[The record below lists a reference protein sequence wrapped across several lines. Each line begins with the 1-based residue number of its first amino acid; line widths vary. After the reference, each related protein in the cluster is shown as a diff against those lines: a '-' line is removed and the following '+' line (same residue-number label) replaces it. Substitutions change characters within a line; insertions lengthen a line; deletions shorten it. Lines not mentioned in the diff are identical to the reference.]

1 MEKALT
7 SIKPGEPVFLV
18 VRGNEIKHG
27 PKETM
32 TITLAADAVSDRY
45 IYARLKAVPDDIP
58 VSGEATQALLI
69 YDKHAKKI
77 DYCEYK
83 NINDITGIEIDE
95 RYTSLF
101 ADERERDR
109 FIHNYDRRVYITNQI
124 ESIAQR
130 HFCGTDTDK
139 LETVAEILN
148 INMAQFRPRREY
160 G

>member
-1 MEKALT
+1 MERALMN
-7 SIKPGEPVFLV
+7 IKPGEPVFLV

-45 IYARLKAVPDDIP
+45 IYSRLEALPADIP
-58 VSGEATQALLI
+58 VSGGATKALLV
-69 YDKHAKKI
+69 YDKQAKKI
-77 DYCEYK
+77 DFCEYK

-95 RYTSLF
+95 RYASLF

-124 ESIAQR
+124 ETIAQK
-130 HFCGTDTDK
+130 HFLGTDIDK
-139 LETVAEILN
+139 LEAIAEMLN